1 MQTVKKKKKN
11 KPLTMTPKDEQ
22 DFKSADSCHICDKKY
37 VETDFKVRDLK

>member
-1 MQTVKKKKKN
+1 
-11 KPLTMTPKDEQ
+11 MTPKDEQ